1 MQSSAFFAAVMIA
14 AGGAFC
20 GVEAWA
26 ADVVPTGAAAAT
38 AASAPKPCTDASS
51 FISTDCQ
58 LTWRGITV
66 YGAIDAGFGWQSHG
80 APWDPRSA
88 VVASYLIQKQNN
100 SALWGPAA
108 NALTNSFIGIKGT
121 EPIGGNVSVVFA
133 LDAGFDPYS
142 LRFSNGPGSIAANA
156 GIPQNLATAYSD
168 SSRAGQWFNGQ
179 GYVGVSSPTYGTL
192 TVFRQNSLT
201 LDAVFD
207 YDPFGASYGFSPIGF
222 QGITC
227 GGGNTENCRN
237 STSLKYRINVG
248 QFRAAALWQFG
259 GYAQNNASN
268 GAYQFQAGGDIS
280 TWGNGVL
287 SVDAIYSYVRDSVSL
302 ALAPGSNNANGVPI
316 PPFLPQTLT
325 ATISDNE
332 AVMLVAKYT
341 NGPLKVYTGYEHI
354 RYMAPSNPQTAF
366 TDISG
371 SFLCQGCAAL
381 NNTNINNTAFGVN
394 GLGNKTFQVMW
405 AGAKYAVTEN
415 LDVIGAYYHYIQ
427 NSFFGTAAG
436 GAAPC
441 FGTEHPQCAGT
452 FDGISAAVDWRFAPK
467 WDLYSGIMFTQVNG
481 GLAFGFLQHNNIAP
495 TVGLRF
501 RF

>member
-1 MQSSAFFAAVMIA
+1 MASVLSCRPTLYLLTIMHVEPGRLTVQNSAFFAAVIIA

-20 GVEAWA
+20 GVEARA
-26 ADVVPTGAAAAT
+26 ADAVPAGAAPVTPAPAT
-38 AASAPKPCTDASS
+38 KPCTDASI
-51 FISTDCQ
+51 FIATDCQ

-80 APWDPRSA
+80 APLDPRSA
-88 VVASYLIQKQNN
+88 VSASYLIQKQNN
-100 SALWGPAA
+100 LALWSPAP

-142 LRFSNGPGSIAANA
+142 LRFSNGPGSVAANA
-156 GIPQNLATAYSD
+156 GIPQNFATAYSD

-237 STSLKYRINVG
+237 STSLKYRVKVG

-280 TWGNGVL
+280 TGGKGVL

-302 ALAPGSNNANGVPI
+302 GLAPGSNDANGVPI
-316 PPFLPQTLT
+316 PPFLPQALT
-325 ATISDNE
+325 ATISDNS

-341 NGPLKVYTGYEHI
+341 SGPLKLYAGYEHF
-354 RYMAPSNPQTAF
+354 RFLAPSDPQTAF

-371 SFLCQGCAAL
+371 SFLCQGCDAF
-381 NNTNINNTAFGVN
+381 NNTNINNAAFGVN

-405 AGAKYAVTEN
+405 AGAKYAVTDN

-436 GAAPC
+436 GPAPC
-441 FGTEHPQCAGT
+441 FGTQHPQCAGT

-467 WDLYSGIMFTQVNG
+467 
-481 GLAFGFLQHNNIAP
+481 
-495 TVGLRF
+495 
-501 RF
+501 